1 MASFNSNNGNSHE
14 RRRYPRYYVS
24 SRLTLA
30 IEDESLK
37 ESLGIGEPQ
46 DISLGGLR
54 VTNLPACPNVKV
66 GDQLGLLLLDGED
79 ALSLT
84 GEVVHHA
91 IVSEARSWSPFLV
104 RLPVI
109 VILDARRQLVYHA
122 NHEPSTT
129 LVYPGGASGSHS
141 APRTARQGL
150 SPSSRTGGLFL
161 PPTTRRQDHHL

>member
-1 MASFNSNNGNSHE
+1 MTTPDLNEEVLSND
-14 RRRYPRYYVS
+14 RRRFPRYYVT

-37 ESLGIGEPQ
+37 ESIGIGEPQ

-54 VTNLPACPNVKV
+54 VTNLPAGPNVKI

-91 IVSEARSWSPFLV
+91 TADTFGVEF
-104 RLPVI
+104 
-109 VILDARRQLVYHA
+109 RQLSNQDQRAVGEFIGRLHA
-122 NHEPSTT
+122 RH
-129 LVYPGGASGSHS
+129 
-141 APRTARQGL
+141 
-150 SPSSRTGGLFL
+150 
-161 PPTTRRQDHHL
+161 